1 MRDKMNF
8 VICAPSVG
16 NTFWETVDFT
26 NFVLNLT
33 QVSWLVNSLMRRML
47 CIEMSVTINCSRQAR
62 PVIYYLSLSLEIDD
76 SNKLLIQLASSVV
89 QAMQRSHISLIYI
102 MMFNDVWVGHVGPV
116 VAPDRSLVRSPA
128 CKTVNQ
134 YHWVVV

>member
-1 MRDKMNF
+1 MSF

-16 NTFWETVDFT
+16 NAFRETVDFT

-33 QVSWLVNSLMRRML
+33 QVSRLVNCLMRRML
-47 CIEMSVTINCSRQAR
+47 CIEMSFTIYSSRQAK
-62 PVIYYLSLSLEIDD
+62 PVIYYLSFSLEIDD
-76 SNKLLIQLASSVV
+76 SNKLLIQLAGSVV

-102 MMFNDVWVGHVGPV
+102 VMFNDARVGHVGPV